1 MPEVRCRGSRYFYTE
16 QNPEGIHKVIL
27 LHPFLGSSASWQEA
41 LPCFD
46 ETFRVLGF
54 DLRGFGNSDKSSTGC
69 TVHALADE
77 VRSAIHGTEIQRC
90 SVLASGAGAAVAIS
104 LAARY
109 PSLVFKL
116 VLFEPNPVTLDSEP
130 AEKATEELAD
140 IDWEKDSLAQYLGK
154 HVCPG
159 LPADKLAHAAEIA
172 TAADRDCAV
181 ALSRSLAKTD
191 LYHLLGHIT
200 ARTLVVV
207 GRESSEDDRFAA
219 RLVNAAIQHSYLRT
233 LPGCAG
239 GLLATDPAGASEAAL
254 QLLNAWDL
262 VGGQS

>member
-1 MPEVRCRGSRYFYTE
+1 MPEIRCRGTRYFYTE
-16 QNPEGIHKVIL
+16 QNPEGIHKVVL
-27 LHPFLGSSASWQEA
+27 LHPFLGSSASWQDA

-46 ETFRVLGF
+46 EAFRVLGF

-77 VRSAIHGTEIQRC
+77 IRAAINGAEIQRC
-90 SVLASGAGAAVAIS
+90 SVLAAGAGASVAIS

-116 VLFEPNPVTLDSEP
+116 VLIEPSPVMPDSETG
-130 AEKATEELAD
+130 EKVAEELTEL
-140 IDWEKDSLAQYLGK
+140 DWDQGAMAEFLGK
-154 HVCPG
+154 HIYPG
-159 LPADKLAHAAEIA
+159 LAAEGLARAAEIA

-181 ALSRSLAKTD
+181 ALSRSLSRTD

-200 ARTLVVV
+200 ARTLVVI
-207 GRESSEDDRFAA
+207 GRDSPEDHRYLA
-219 RLVNAAIQHSYLRT
+219 RLVNSAIRHSYLRT
-233 LPGCAG
+233 LPGG
-239 GLLATDPAGASEAAL
+239 DRGLLAADPDGVSEAAL

>member
-1 MPEVRCRGSRYFYTE
+1 MPEVRCRGTRYSYSE

-27 LHPFLGSSASWQEA
+27 LHPFLGSAASWQDA

-46 ETFRVLGF
+46 DSFRVLGF

-77 VRSAIHGTEIQRC
+77 VRSAINGAEIQRC
-90 SVLASGAGAAVAIS
+90 SMLAAGAGASVAIS

-116 VLFEPNPVTLDSEP
+116 VLIEPSPITLDSEP
-130 AEKATEELAD
+130 ADKATEELAGL
-140 IDWEKDSLAQYLGK
+140 DWEEDSLANFLGK
-154 HVCPG
+154 HVYPG
-159 LPADKLAHAAEIA
+159 LPADKLARAAEIA
-172 TAADRDCAV
+172 IAADRDCALT
-181 ALSRSLAKTD
+181 LSRSLARTD

-207 GRESSEDDRFAA
+207 GRESPEDERFMA
-219 RLVNAAIQHSYLRT
+219 RLANSAIPNSYLRT
-233 LPGCAG
+233 LPGRAR
-239 GLLATDPAGASEAAL
+239 GLLAADPDGVCEAAL

-262 VGGQS
+262 VGGST

>member
-1 MPEVRCRGSRYFYTE
+1 MPEVRCRGTRYFYTE
-16 QNPEGIHKVIL
+16 QNPEGIHKLVL
-27 LHPFLGSSASWQEA
+27 LHPFLGSSASWQDA
-41 LPCFD
+41 LPSFD
-46 ETFRVLGF
+46 EAFRVLGF
-54 DLRGFGNSDKSSTGC
+54 DLRGFGNSDKSATGC

-77 VRSAIHGTEIQRC
+77 VRAAIHGAQIQRC
-90 SVLASGAGAAVAIS
+90 SVLAAGAGSSVAIS

-116 VLFEPNPVTLDSEP
+116 VLIEPSPITPDSEP
-130 AEKATEELAD
+130 AEKATEELAEL
-140 IDWEKDSLAQYLGK
+140 DWEQDAMAQFLGK
-154 HVCPG
+154 HVYPG
-159 LPADKLAHAAEIA
+159 LPADKLARAAQIA

-181 ALSRSLAKTD
+181 SFGRSLARTD

-207 GRESSEDDRFAA
+207 GRESPEDDRFMA
-219 RLVNAAIQHSYLRT
+219 RLVNSAIQHSYLRT

-239 GLLATDPAGASEAAL
+239 GLLAADPDGTSEAAL